1 MSESD
6 SLTSVYL
13 PDRKPEVR
21 SRRPYRRPVL
31 QTLGEI
37 RTLTLGASPGTG
49 ESAGG
54 EVRYYNPGP

>member
-1 MSESD
+1 MSKSD
-6 SLTSVYL
+6 SLTYVHV
-13 PDRKPEVR
+13 PERETPVAP
-21 SRRPYRRPVL
+21 RRAYRRPRL
-31 QTLGEI
+31 QVLGEI